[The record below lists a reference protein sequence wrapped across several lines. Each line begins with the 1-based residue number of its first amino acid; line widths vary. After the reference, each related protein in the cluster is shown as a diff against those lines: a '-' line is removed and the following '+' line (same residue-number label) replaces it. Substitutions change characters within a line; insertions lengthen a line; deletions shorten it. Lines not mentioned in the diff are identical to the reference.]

1 MLQGSMMLSPHI
13 SQYHVLLI
21 IAAEVTISET
31 GINVILPTGQNCRKQ
46 GGEKSS

>member
-1 MLQGSMMLSPHI
+1 MLSPHI
-13 SQYHVLLI
+13 SQYQVLLI

-31 GINVILPTGQNCRKQ
+31 RINAILPFGQNCRKQ